1 MIMKNKLSAILARS
15 VQDNASELVELTA
28 VELTMVAGG
37 LNPQPLPPRVDP
49 EMRV

>member
-1 MIMKNKLSAILARS
+1 MKARPSTIPTKAVPNDTSAPAELSG
-15 VQDNASELVELTA
+15 

-49 EMRV
+49 AMRA

>member
-1 MIMKNKLSAILARS
+1 MKTRPSTVPTTAVPEVASAP
-15 VQDNASELVELTA
+15 VELTE

-37 LNPQPLPPRVDP
+37 LNPQPLPPFVDP